1 MQAIHFLDT
10 NIFVYAHDPTDNIKT
25 AKARSLITEAY
36 ASSRGVISEQVIC
49 EFCNVAVTKF
59 ATQMTTDDIVATIE
73 TELKPLLLASTSDQA
88 RLYDKTLRLRDR
100 YSLSFYDA
108 LIIESA
114 TYFKC
119 EIVYS
124 EDMQH
129 GANYGG
135 IKVVN
140 PFLE

>member
-1 MQAIHFLDT
+1 MQAPHFLDT
-10 NIFVYAHDPTDNIKT
+10 NIFVYAHDPTDDIKT
-25 AKARSLITEAY
+25 TKARGLITEAY

-49 EFCNVAVTKF
+49 EFCNVATTKF
-59 ATQMTTDDIVATIE
+59 ATKMSTDDIVATVE
-73 TELKPLLLASTSDQA
+73 TELKPLLLASINDQA
-88 RLYDKTLRLRDR
+88 QLYEKALRLMNR

-129 GANYGG
+129 GANYDNV
-135 IKVVN
+135 KVIN
-140 PFLE
+140 PFL